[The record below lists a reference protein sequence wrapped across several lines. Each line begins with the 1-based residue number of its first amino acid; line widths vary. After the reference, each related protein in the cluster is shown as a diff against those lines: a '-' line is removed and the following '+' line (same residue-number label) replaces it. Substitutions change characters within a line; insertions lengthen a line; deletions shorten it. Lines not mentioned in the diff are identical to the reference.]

1 MRRSPPILRIAA
13 ALGAAAALAACDVP
27 SAPRRAPASEREAP
41 RNGGTFRLWNSAVG
55 SLDPALC
62 FDVSTGN
69 VLYQMFDG
77 LVRFDTILNPVPSL
91 AESWKVT
98 RDGLVYTFR
107 LRPGV
112 RFHDGSTLDSED
124 VVYSFMRLFEIAK
137 RAPTLGI
144 DSLRVVEGAIAR
156 LAGDD
161 EAPVA
166 IVAKDPRTVEI
177 RLRQPA
183 PFFLASLADTRLSI
197 VPRETVK
204 RIGDDAFG
212 KNPVGTGPFE
222 LDTWA
227 ERRIRLVRFDGHFRG
242 PAHLDAIE
250 FRDRELSED
259 SMPIDLLEK
268 GEVDIALVTRK
279 QEDESANSWRGPV
292 MRHRNP
298 GVYYLGFNVTLEPLN
313 DPRVRRAIACA
324 IDRAAIAKSDPIR
337 SGAVATGFLPPGL
350 RGYSPDDFL
359 PEHDVAEAMRLLR
372 EAGFAEGEE
381 IGPIPLWSVGQ
392 NADEER
398 IMRDLRA
405 VGIRTRHKTVHWFEL
420 QRALAE
426 GRVSMFI
433 LGDLA
438 FLPDGA
444 PMLDALFRSNGVS
457 NFTRYERPEVDALV
471 DQALE
476 AYDSRRHLEICR
488 EIQTLVAAD
497 MPCVPLYFDS
507 ETFAVSPRVRNLELS
522 PFGINHIHLGRTW
535 LATQ

>member
-1 MRRSPPILRIAA
+1 MRRFLTPIAIAV
-13 ALGAAAALAACDVP
+13 AAALASCEVP
-27 SAPRRAPASEREAP
+27 RAPRPPAKSERETP
-41 RNGGTFRLWNSAVG
+41 RSGGTFRLWNSAVS
-55 SLDPALC
+55 SLDPARC

-69 VLYQMFDG
+69 VLYQVFDG

-91 AESWKVT
+91 AESWKVS
-98 RDGLVYTFR
+98 RDGLHYTFR

-112 RFHDGSTLDSED
+112 VFHDGSTLDSAD
-124 VVYSFMRLFEIAK
+124 VVYSFLRLFEIAK
-137 RAPTLGI
+137 RTPILGI
-144 DSLRVVEGAIAR
+144 DSLRLVDGAIAR
-156 LAGDD
+156 LDGD
-161 EAPVA
+161 ESAPVA
-166 IVAKDPRTVEI
+166 IVAKDPLTVEI

-197 VPRETVK
+197 VPSETVK
-204 RIGDDAFG
+204 RIGNDEFG

-222 LDTWA
+222 LDTWS
-227 ERRIRLVRFDGHFRG
+227 EKRIRLVRFDGHFRG

-268 GEVDIALVTRK
+268 GEIDIALVTRK
-279 QEDESANSWRGPV
+279 QEDESANEWRGPV

-298 GVYYLGFNVTLEPLN
+298 GVYYLGFNVALEPFD
-313 DPRVRRAIACA
+313 DPRVRRAIASA
-324 IDRAAIAKSDPIR
+324 IDRAAIAKGDPIR
-337 SGAVATGFLPPGL
+337 SPAVATGFLPPGL
-350 RGYSPDDFL
+350 RGYSPDDFM
-359 PEHDVAEAMRLLR
+359 PKHDVAEAKRLLR

-381 IGPIPLWSVGQ
+381 IGPIPFWSVGQ

-398 IMRDLRA
+398 IVKDLREI
-405 VGIRTRHKTVHWFEL
+405 GIRTRLKLVHWFEL

-457 NFTRYERPEVDALV
+457 NFTQYGNAEVDRLV

-476 AYDSRRHLEICR
+476 TYDSRRHSEICR
-488 EIQTLVAAD
+488 QIQSLVAAD
-497 MPCVPLYFDS
+497 MPCVPLYFES

-522 PFGINHIHLGRTW
+522 PFGIHHIHLGKTW